1 MINRICTGMSLMKNK
16 LFKIPLLA
24 VLCAILIQSC
34 SSTKFVPDGEYLLA
48 NASVKSDKKVIPT
61 YEIETYIKQKPN
73 YKTFSIFKLPL
84 FIYNLSGSDTT
95 KWVNRT
101 LRNAGDPPVLYDST
115 LMHQTIIDLKQIM
128 TNKGY
133 LNAEITPTVDLKKKK
148 AKIVY
153 NIKAGDPYR
162 ISEYNIDVNDSII
175 SNPIFLL
182 RKYNK
187 QPDAE
192 SANIKYTMD
201 TILRHNTLVRPGTP
215 FDLDMLDKERER
227 ISSVFRRTGY
237 YAFNKEYVGFEA
249 DTTIGNN
256 KVSLDLNLYPFT
268 LRSLNGQEVETPHHR
283 YIVKEVELY
292 IDYNPLE
299 DGDISQYKESEVYER
314 NGYKI
319 KYGPRGEYI
328 KPHIIL
334 NNCYIVPGAFFDEN
348 MTTLTYSAL
357 SQLQILKNVNISY
370 TEFWEN
376 DSTKL
381 RCTITCVPD
390 KKQGISDEVEVTNS
404 GGYIGVGA
412 GLGYLHRNVFRGSE
426 LFNIKIQ
433 GAYEAITPNFAS
445 FSENY
450 FEIGG
455 ETSLTFPRFMF
466 PFLKK
471 DFRRQIHASTQFN
484 TSYSFQRRPG
494 FFTRTVLST
503 GIKYI
508 WQDRRMS
515 LNRHSFDLI
524 DISYVHLPKDQLNQK
539 FYNELSAAAQ
549 QYSFNDHFIMSSGY
563 TFSRSNVAS
572 PTRRNRPIYSLRA
585 SIESAGN
592 VLALAAAL
600 TDAKKDAYGSKQIF
614 GTNYAQYVRGIV
626 DYSKTY
632 QVDEKNSIAWHIG
645 GGLAF
650 PYGNNQQIPIQKRF
664 FSGGANS
671 VRGWAIRE
679 LGPGSYYFQDTNE
692 EGRVKERD
700 NFYFHSGDIRL
711 DGSIEYRS
719 KLFWILELGAF
730 LDAGNIWTIKEYE
743 KQERGMFKFNKF
755 YKEIAVSWGLGIR
768 LDFEFVLI
776 RLDRGWKAYDPSGD
790 PSTTNW
796 PIKDPFKFKSNGA
809 WHIAVGYPF

>member
-1 MINRICTGMSLMKNK
+1 MKNK

-133 LNAEITPTVDLKKKK
+133 LNAEITPTVDLNKKK

-256 KVSLDLNLYPFT
+256 KVSLDLNLYPFL

-572 PTRRNRPIYSLRA
+572 PTRRNKPIYSLRA

>member
-133 LNAEITPTVDLKKKK
+133 LNAEITPTVDLNKKK

-256 KVSLDLNLYPFT
+256 KVSLDLNLYPFL

-572 PTRRNRPIYSLRA
+572 PTRRNKPIYSLRA